1 MHSHSWSKMLHQ
13 LGHSWSF
20 DHRPSLTW
28 SWRDAAWIETLPRML
43 AWRNL
48 SLIQGISRTFRYHFI
63 HQLFQL
69 ENLPFDPFVGFIW
82 FYIDKRS
89 GELVPSNG
97 CTQGLYMMLIKKA
110 CPWLQALRHLVF
122 STRVWKWEK
131 NKSGNGP
138 PLASNAM
145 KQNHYN
151 QNLWEHA
158 STPKL

>member
-13 LGHSWSF
+13 LGHSWSL

-48 SLIQGISRTFRYHFI
+48 SLIQRISRTIRYHYI

-69 ENLPFDPFVGFIW
+69 ENLPFDPFVGFILT
-82 FYIDKRS
+82 KVRRTGS
-89 GELVPSNG
+89 
-97 CTQGLYMMLIKKA
+97 IKWMHTGTVHDADQESMSLAASVEALSVLNA
-110 CPWLQALRHLVF
+110 CVEMKKKTSLGMA
-122 STRVWKWEK
+122 
-131 NKSGNGP
+131 P
-138 PLASNAM
+138 PLFSNAM

-158 STPKL
+158 CPKL